1 MVIPRIYVPMRILP
15 LVLVSWLATSCTGEL
30 PKASGP
36 EPHADE
42 EHELGIVELNAAAV
56 ARAGIRAEPVEL
68 GTLEDAFETTGRVDF
83 NRDRVAHLGARLPGR
98 VREAPVTLG
107 QTVERGEVL
116 AIVDSVELGR
126 AKTSYLNARAR
137 AELARRIYE
146 REKELYAEQVSS
158 QQEMLSAEAD
168 YRQAAAELAS
178 ATQALRLY
186 DLSEEAIEELQYEDP
201 KASLFPIVAPFA
213 GRVTEKELA
222 LGEVVRPDEPLFTLA
237 DLSRLWIWID
247 LYESMLRHVS
257 LADSV
262 EVRLDAYPNEIFEGR
277 ISYLGDEVD
286 AETRTLPARIDV
298 DNPEGGIRPGM
309 FARIR
314 LSGVGDGEGE
324 GESVAVPLVPES
336 AVQRDGAEPIVFV
349 ALGDHRFERRAIQAG
364 ATSGGWVEILNG
376 LEAGEPV
383 VVEGA
388 FLLKSEASRESLG
401 GHAH

>member
-1 MVIPRIYVPMRILP
+1 MKITRNQVPMTIRL
-15 LVLVSWLATSCTGEL
+15 LVFTSWLVTSCTGET
-30 PKASGP
+30 P
-36 EPHADE
+36 ETGEPDPHADE
-42 EHELGIVELNAAAV
+42 DHEAGVVELSEAAV
-56 ARAGIRAEPVEL
+56 ARAGIRAEAAEL

-107 QTVERGEVL
+107 QTVTRGEVL

-126 AKTSYLNARAR
+126 AKMSYLNARAR

-146 REKELYAEQVSS
+146 REKNLYAERVSS

-186 DLSEEAIEELQYEDP
+186 DLSEEEIEELEYDDP
-201 KASLFPIVAPFA
+201 KAALFTLRAPFG
-213 GRVTEKELA
+213 GRVTHKEIA
-222 LGEVVRPDEPLFTLA
+222 VGEVVTPDETLFTVA
-237 DLSRLWIWID
+237 DLSRVWIWID
-247 LYESMLRHVS
+247 LYEQMLRHVG
-257 LADSV
+257 LEDGV
-262 EVRLDAYPNEIFEGR
+262 EVRLDAYPNEIFRGR

-298 DNPEGGIRPGM
+298 DNPEDRIRPGM
-309 FARIR
+309 FARVW
-314 LSGVGDGEGE
+314 LSGVPDGDAEAKPA
-324 GESVAVPLVPES
+324 SFPLVPET
-336 AVQRDGAEPIVFV
+336 AVQRDGGEIIVFV
-349 ALGDHRFERRAIQAG
+349 ALGDNRFERRTIQRG
-364 ATSGGWVEILNG
+364 ASSGGWVEILDG
-376 LEAGEPV
+376 LEVGERV

-388 FLLKSEASRESLG
+388 FLLKSEASKESLG

>member
-1 MVIPRIYVPMRILP
+1 MKSKRLQVPMTIRL
-15 LVLVSWLATSCTGEL
+15 LVFASWLVTSCTGET
-30 PKASGP
+30 P
-36 EPHADE
+36 ETGEADSHADE
-42 EHELGIVELNAAAV
+42 DHEAGVVELSEVAV
-56 ARAGIRAEPVEL
+56 ARAGIRAEPAKL
-68 GTLEDAFETTGRVDF
+68 GTLEDVFETTGRVDF

-98 VREAPVTLG
+98 VRETPVTLG
-107 QTVERGEVL
+107 QTVTRGEVL

-146 REKELYAEQVSS
+146 REKDLYAERVSS

-186 DLSEEAIEELQYEDP
+186 DLSEEEIEELEYDDP
-201 KASLFPIVAPFA
+201 KASLFPLRAPFG
-213 GRVTEKELA
+213 GRVTHKELA
-222 LGEVVRPDEPLFTLA
+222 VGEVVTPDETLFTVA

-247 LYESMLRHVS
+247 LYEQMLRRVD
-257 LADSV
+257 LEDSV
-262 EVRLDAYPNEIFEGR
+262 EVRLDAYPNEIFRGR

-298 DNPEGGIRPGM
+298 DNSRGRIRPGM

-314 LSGVGDGEGE
+314 LSGVAAAEGE
-324 GESVAVPLVPES
+324 GEPVALPLVPEA
-336 AVQRDGAEPIVFV
+336 AVQRDGGESIVFV
-349 ALGDHRFERRAIQAG
+349 AIGDNRFERRAIQPG
-364 ATSGGWVEILNG
+364 ATSGGFVEIMNG
-376 LEAGEPV
+376 LEAGESV

-388 FLLKSEASRESLG
+388 FLLKSEASKESLG